1 MEPTAFEA
9 AALHA
14 AAVVHSGLPVTTA
27 TWRSTRD
34 ENEKASLEDLE
45 RIATDLLGRWTLV
58 VDEALDLE
66 PMTPAESMGSLAAA
80 AREAE
85 AALSETVD
93 DDDDWDPDVVKY
105 LVAVL
110 QYADRLERYAVAT

>member
-27 TWRSTRD
+27 AWRSTRD
-34 ENEKASLEDLE
+34 ENEKVALEDLE

-58 VDEALDLE
+58 VNEDLDLE

-85 AALSETVD
+85 VALSETVD
-93 DDDDWDPDVVKY
+93 GGDDWDPDVVKY